1 MPGWLHKIKR
11 SNFVIKLTHW
21 EYWPFGV
28 LQLPLFFYYPWLSLR
43 SGSLTFFAG
52 SNPGITMGGMLGE
65 SKYEVLQKL
74 PPSVIPKTA
83 IIRHPTTVQEVLC
96 VIQREGF
103 SLPLIFKP
111 DLGERGF
118 MVKKIRDEGDIADYL
133 AKMKNDFLIQELVDF
148 PHEFGVFYRRYP
160 DNEKGEVTSIVM
172 KEMLSVIGNG
182 TSTLRDL
189 MLANDR
195 AKLQWEILRETY
207 QYRLEEV
214 VPDGERLEIVS
225 IGNHCLGTKFL
236 NGNHL
241 ITPQLSDSFDKIS
254 KQIDGFYFGRFDLRC
269 ASLDDLAAGKVLVLE
284 LNGCGAEPAHIY
296 DPEFSIW
303 KALIVL
309 IEHWNSIF
317 KIARQNK
324 SKGFRFLP
332 LREAMFHLRN
342 FREKVN
348 S

>member
-28 LQLPLFFYYPWLSLR
+28 LQFPLFFYYPWLSMR
-43 SGSLTFFAG
+43 SGSFTFFAG

-74 PPSVIPKTA
+74 PTAVVPKTA
-83 IIRHPTTVQEVLC
+83 FVRKPTTVKEVLNL
-96 VIQREGF
+96 IEREGF
-103 SLPLIFKP
+103 SLPVIFKP

-118 MVKKIRDEGDIADYL
+118 MVKKIRQEDDIVHYL
-133 AKMKNDFLIQELVDF
+133 SKMKNDFLIQELVDF
-148 PHEFGVFYRRYP
+148 PHEFGVFYRRFP
-160 DNEKGEVTSIVM
+160 DSEKGEVTSIVM
-172 KEMLSVIGNG
+172 KEMLSVVGDG
-182 TSTLRDL
+182 MSTLQDL

-207 QYRLEEV
+207 KSRLKEV
-214 VPDGERLEIVS
+214 VAAGEKQEIVS

-241 ITPQLSDSFDKIS
+241 ITPRLSNSFDNIS

-269 ASLDDLAAGKVLVLE
+269 ASLDALAEGKVLVLE

-296 DPEFSIW
+296 DPDFSIW
-303 KALIVL
+303 KALWVL

-317 KIARQNK
+317 KIAQQNK
-324 SKGFRFLP
+324 TRGFRFLP
-332 LREAMFHLRN
+332 LKEAVFHLRN